1 MKKKLNED
9 QELIRAILGKDKFL
23 MLNLKLVQLIGL
35 NEAVILTY
43 VLDKMEYNLKWNKDV
58 LSTGIVIYRK
68 DIENRFKLSDYQQRK
83 VEKNLVEEGLLT
95 INTIF
100 DGINTYN
107 NYNINLEELFNKLS
121 LIETDLPPLKT
132 KPTPLKNLTL
142 TIPITI

>member
-68 DIENRFKLSDYQQRK
+68 DIEYRFKLSDYQQRK